1 MLGTSTRQM
10 REEAMDHRAEQ
21 DERWAKLTLLGC
33 PTCGM
38 QVLVIDLPVNP
49 FVWCGSCVSTPRL
62 EKSAT

>member
-1 MLGTSTRQM
+1 MLDH
-10 REEAMDHRAEQ
+10 REER

-33 PTCGM
+33 PECGM